1 MRQKRSKVVDSKPG
15 DHISFAELDDRPAV
29 EGTVVS
35 REARQCR
42 SQDHLGDRVQRHG
55 VGGVAGRVGGG
66 EVNEDFE
73 KRLKGYM
80 EELHKAAEG
89 TSVALLTVVVG
100 VEPHIKP
107 VTVLE
112 TYKKPVAVSEGGAL
126 LTRVM
131 KNDKR

>member
-1 MRQKRSKVVDSKPG
+1 M
-15 DHISFAELDDRPAV
+15 
-29 EGTVVS
+29 
-35 REARQCR
+35 
-42 SQDHLGDRVQRHG
+42 
-55 VGGVAGRVGGG
+55 
-66 EVNEDFE
+66 NEDFE